1 MISYFQ
7 KSLDVEANIV
17 SLCSYCHN
25 LIHYGADA
33 EIVIRELWEDRKEEL
48 EAAGILEMNNGTRL
62 TVDILLGFYGI
73 SRWFYGCSDKGT
85 TT

>member
-1 MISYFQ
+1 MI
-7 KSLDVEANIV
+7 VEANIV

-73 SRWFYGCSDKGT
+73 K
-85 TT
+85 

>member
-1 MISYFQ
+1 M
-7 KSLDVEANIV
+7 
-17 SLCSYCHN
+17 H

-73 SRWFYGCSDKGT
+73 K
-85 TT
+85 